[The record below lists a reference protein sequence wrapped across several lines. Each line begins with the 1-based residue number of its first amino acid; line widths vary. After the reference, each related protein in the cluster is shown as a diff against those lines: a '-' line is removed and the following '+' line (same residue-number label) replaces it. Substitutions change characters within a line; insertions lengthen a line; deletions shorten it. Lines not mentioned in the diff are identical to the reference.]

1 MAGGVIAWLD
11 QLSLPLLGLI
21 LLLSLIVAASAG
33 FALHRW
39 KSNGGDIIDAA
50 ISHNQESSIIS
61 GLLGLLTLLLAFTF
75 SLAIDRFETRRQLV
89 IADSNAIG
97 TAYLR
102 VQLLPE
108 PHRARLS
115 GLLLD
120 YTRNL
125 LLLARA
131 RRDQV
136 PALLAHDDRLIADIW
151 SATGAAYD
159 VTRATPFSVGFLDSM
174 NTMIDAD
181 ATRRGERMARIPDRV
196 LAALFLYLA
205 ITAAIFGYF
214 LSGARTRI
222 TASLLMGLL
231 VLSLLLI
238 IDIDQPTK
246 DRIVESQSSIE
257 SVLEMIKKQPPGSY
271 DRWRT
276 PQ

>member
-131 RRDQV
+131 RRDQA